1 MAEKKTKSGRWKIQ
15 LMAAAA
21 SNPFFFRFFQGTLY
35 RGPLKRVCV
44 PGLNCYSC
52 PAAAGS
58 CPLGALLGVIV
69 LAVFFYRPFCKW
81 ICPLGAFYALF
92 NKISLYRFTIDAQA
106 CTACGMCSQACGHG
120 CGCISSSKS
129 CRMHSVRRLY
139 SCLPAS
145 CHSQNVRPAD
155 QDNTRRST
163 NETHQKRDSGR
174 SSGTGADCLLHL
186 PMTNW

>member
-21 SNPFFFRFFQGTLY
+21 SNPFFFRSFQGTLY
-35 RGPLKRVCV
+35 CGPLKRVCV

-106 CTACGMCSQACGHG
+106 CTACGMCSQACGMDVNVFRHPNHAECIR
-120 CGCISSSKS
+120 CGDCIRACPHRAIHKT
-129 CRMHSVRRLY
+129 SVLR
-139 SCLPAS
+139 
-145 CHSQNVRPAD
+145 
-155 QDNTRRST
+155 TRQHEEV
-163 NETHQKRDSGR
+163 NQ
-174 SSGTGADCLLHL
+174 
-186 PMTNW
+186 

>member
-58 CPLGALLGVIV
+58 CPLGALLGGIV
-69 LAVFFYRPFCKW
+69 LAIFCSRPFCKW
-81 ICPLGAFYALF
+81 ICPLGAFYAWF
-92 NKISLYRFTIDAQA
+92 NRISLLQLQVDQNKCISCGKCGRVCKMDVAVPQTPNHNECIR
-106 CTACGMCSQACGHG
+106 CGSCITACPTQAIHYQYG
-120 CGCISSSKS
+120 CKK
-129 CRMHSVRRLY
+129 
-139 SCLPAS
+139 
-145 CHSQNVRPAD
+145 QK
-155 QDNTRRST
+155 TE
-163 NETHQKRDSGR
+163 ETK
-174 SSGTGADCLLHL
+174 
-186 PMTNW
+186 

>member
-69 LAVFFYRPFCKW
+69 LAAFFYRPFCKW

-92 NKISLYRFTIDAQA
+92 NKISLYRFTIDAQVLLCKQVA
-106 CTACGMCSQACGHG
+106 KIFHIICEKETALKRVLSNLLSAV
-120 CGCISSSKS
+120 SF
-129 CRMHSVRRLY
+129 
-139 SCLPAS
+139 
-145 CHSQNVRPAD
+145 
-155 QDNTRRST
+155 TRI
-163 NETHQKRDSGR
+163 
-174 SSGTGADCLLHL
+174 
-186 PMTNW
+186 